1 MQIWQNDAMKCP
13 NCSKPLQPEKIG
25 STVYWRCSSCGALWF
40 DNKEND
46 FLTEDEAKKLSGLSP
61 QPSFGKLEYH
71 CPRDKSPLK
80 FDQYYYRC
88 YTCGGV
94 MAAGG
99 GILEEKTRKRAQTMP
114 NIKKPIGLNQ
124 MKHVVIFALAIV
136 FVGLNISLVSSLR
149 HRYSLTTQASEI
161 ESNLQIR
168 TVSKSKL
175 AIYFTTTEPYRTTAK
190 FTNSQKSWEK
200 MINSSYSLNHFL
212 IVEKPELPTTVEIQL
227 VSIEGASHQTKPVA
241 LTK

>member
-1 MQIWQNDAMKCP
+1 
-13 NCSKPLQPEKIG
+13 
-25 STVYWRCSSCGALWF
+25 
-40 DNKEND
+40 
-46 FLTEDEAKKLSGLSP
+46 
-61 QPSFGKLEYH
+61 
-71 CPRDKSPLK
+71 
-80 FDQYYYRC
+80 
-88 YTCGGV
+88 